1 MPKDLLFVASDF
13 VSILYNKTGI
23 HTGYGAWKSVMGL
36 KVRTF
41 KNYKKWAPAHKDYW
55 RWGNNSNKCLHYY

>member
-13 VSILYNKTGI
+13 VSILYNKTGM

-41 KNYKKWAPAHKDYW
+41 KNYKKWTPAHKDYW
-55 RWGNNSNKCLHYY
+55 R